1 VIVLSDE
8 FRAPVERLMQIAAR
22 AAVPKIGGGLAGQA
36 ELPWHG
42 VGMPVHS
49 FATAIGPCSIWWEGD
64 VVTRFMLLT
73 AEASSIAPP
82 AWLGPLLARV
92 QKHLREGGEDFGDVA
107 MDWDQV
113 TPFQRRVY
121 QAALQT
127 KSGQTATYGD
137 LAQTMGEAPG
147 ASRAVG
153 TALGQNPWPLLVPCH
168 RFVGAHGKMTGFSA
182 PGGID
187 TKLKLLA
194 IEGNQLF
201 GV

>member
-1 VIVLSDE
+1 
-8 FRAPVERLMQIAAR
+8 
-22 AAVPKIGGGLAGQA
+22 
-36 ELPWHG
+36 
-42 VGMPVHS
+42 MPAHT
-49 FATAIGPCSIWWEGD
+49 FTTAIGPCSIWWEGETI
-64 VVTRFMLLT
+64 TRFMLLT
-73 AEASSIAPP
+73 SAEDSVAAPT
-82 AWLGPLLARV
+82 WLEPLVARV
-92 QKHLREGGEDFGDVA
+92 QRHLQQGGEDFADVA
-107 MDWDQV
+107 LAWAEV

-127 KSGQTATYGD
+127 KSGHTATYGD
-137 LAQTMGEAPG
+137 LAKSIGEAP
-147 ASRAVG
+147 AVSRAVG

-168 RFVGAHGKMTGFSA
+168 RFVGANGKMTGFSA